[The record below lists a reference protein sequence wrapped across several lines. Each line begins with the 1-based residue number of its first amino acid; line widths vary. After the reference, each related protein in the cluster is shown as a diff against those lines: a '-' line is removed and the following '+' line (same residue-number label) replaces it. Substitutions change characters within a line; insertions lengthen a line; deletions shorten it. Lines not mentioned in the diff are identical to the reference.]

1 MIARDMSKLPLP
13 SSQAFGDFVF
23 TPRAAYMRM
32 NDSHSVIDLARNF
45 VEQKIPDILA
55 ARFAGSSEQA
65 VEGYQIYV

>member
-1 MIARDMSKLPLP
+1 
-13 SSQAFGDFVF
+13 
-23 TPRAAYMRM
+23 MRM